1 MPLIYSSEREND
13 RAEFMKLCKRVEYTI
28 RAWYLLQFDDLM
40 VCTYS
45 YIRCLQSKLV
55 EFLNFSAVMQQL
67 FSLFDPVNGEKSLEQ
82 QGMTSNELD
91 TLELNFLTY
100 LFQVGPLSVPF
111 HPIEYGIWDFIQ

>member
-40 VCTYS
+40 VCTHS
-45 YIRCLQSKLV
+45 SIHCLRSKLV
-55 EFLNFSAVMQQL
+55 KFLDFCAVMQQL
-67 FSLFDPVNGEKSLEQ
+67 YALFDPVNGEKSLEQ
-82 QGMTSNELD
+82 QGMTSNELE

-100 LFQVGPLSVPF
+100 LFQVGPL
-111 HPIEYGIWDFIQ
+111 